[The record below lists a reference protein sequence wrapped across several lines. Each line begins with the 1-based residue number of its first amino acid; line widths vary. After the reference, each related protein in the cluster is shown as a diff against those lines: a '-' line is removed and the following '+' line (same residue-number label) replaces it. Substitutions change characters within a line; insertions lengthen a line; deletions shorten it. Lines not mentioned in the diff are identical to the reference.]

1 MNTTVPLDILVQ
13 TMSLH
18 HARVNKFFVKLSI
31 PPLIWGWGR
40 ALVKEGLDARLGH
53 WVIFDQDSST
63 ELESEESS
71 QQEDL
76 EMFSQPQEIVHT
88 VEQVQA
94 DLLTMVDGQENKLVY
109 VRNIS
114 KFYESC
120 FRRKF
125 PYAMSLLNEALESL
139 DRPLE
144 VWLIPMLQYR

>member
-1 MNTTVPLDILVQ
+1 MIN
-13 TMSLH
+13 
-18 HARVNKFFVKLSI
+18 
-31 PPLIWGWGR
+31 
-40 ALVKEGLDARLGH
+40 
-53 WVIFDQDSST
+53 SST

-76 EMFSQPQEIVHT
+76 EVFSQPHEIVHT

-125 PYAMSLLNEALESL
+125 PYAMSLLNEALQSL

-144 VWLIPMLQYR
+144 VWPIAMLQYR